1 MHQVSDISQDLNG
14 ITTRVGKTEIALK
27 GNYAVSSTAKGTAN
41 KQATISPT
49 LANYELVQGAAITV
63 KFATENT
70 AANPTLNINST
81 GAKPIKTYSGAALSE
96 NEYK

>member
-1 MHQVSDISQDLNG
+1 
-14 ITTRVGKTEIALK
+14 
-27 GNYAVSSTAKGTAN
+27 
-41 KQATISPT
+41 
-49 LANYELVQGAAITV
+49 LVQGAAITV
-63 KFATENT
+63 KFTTENT